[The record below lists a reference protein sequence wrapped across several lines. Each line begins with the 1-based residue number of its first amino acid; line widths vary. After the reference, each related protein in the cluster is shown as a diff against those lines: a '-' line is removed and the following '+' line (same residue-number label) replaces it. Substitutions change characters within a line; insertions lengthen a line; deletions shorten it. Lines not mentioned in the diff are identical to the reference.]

1 MRFILSRKGYDSQ
14 FGGSPSPVFR
24 SKDQNFDGLMYSIPI
39 PECDSKGN
47 SFDFGL
53 PAPQTPV
60 GFPVNT
66 RYFHLDP
73 DIRPELHHEPH
84 IKRPNEWKPIL
95 GQSGAAASH
104 LKAQHVQ
111 SGDIFLFFGLFQDV
125 EWNENNK
132 QWLFGN
138 SKPYHAI
145 WGYMQIA
152 EIINTIDSKIQEQYK
167 WHPHCK
173 SYYLN
178 DKNNT
183 LYIGNEGKLTIR
195 IGNEWKQMISDTVL
209 NDQGY
214 GAFKYGD
221 KLRLTLPQAPHV
233 TQWKLD
239 CLPWLDAKKKET
251 HMSYHNDEDSF
262 QHEFFKA
269 ATRGQEFVTDDFENE
284 SELGK
289 KVFDW
294 FKDLVTLR
302 TSFPEKQLQ

>member
-24 SKDQNFDGLMYSIPI
+24 SKDQNFDRLMYSIPV
-39 PECDSKGN
+39 PERDSIGN
-47 SFDFGL
+47 SYIYSGL
-53 PAPQTPV
+53 HAPKTPV

-73 DIRPELHHEPH
+73 DIRPELHQKLPDG
-84 IKRPNEWKPIL
+84 WTPIL
-95 GQSGAAASH
+95 GQSEAAAIH
-104 LKAQHVQ
+104 LKNNDVKND
-111 SGDIFLFFGLFQDV
+111 DIFLFFGLFQDAK
-125 EWNENNK
+125 WNSEHE

-152 EIINTIDSKIQEQYK
+152 EIIDKVNKSIQEKYS
-167 WHPHCK
+167 WHPHCQDNYH
-173 SYYLN
+173 S
-178 DKNNT
+178 DKEKNT
-183 LYIGNEGKLTIR
+183 LYIGSEKANLIIR
-195 IGNEWKQMISDTVL
+195 S
-209 NDQGY
+209 NDLGVPSY
-214 GAFKYGD
+214 GTFKYHD

-233 TQWKLD
+233 THWKLD
-239 CLPWLDAKKKET
+239 CLPWVDAEKKET
-251 HMSYHNDEDSF
+251 HMSYHNNEDNF

-302 TSFPEKQLQ
+302 TSFPENQLQ